1 MKRLNF
7 YFILLCTIMGH
18 YSCSDKDTTADLSNV
33 IGQSHYAAKKM
44 LEFDSPDQL
53 FAVINGTQ
61 TRSADRIDLSNFTS
75 LLDEVD
81 MNDPLIADFSEEEKQ
96 VIKDNHL

>member
-33 IGQSHYAAKKM
+33 NGQSHYAAKKC
-44 LEFDSPDQL
+44 
-53 FAVINGTQ
+53 
-61 TRSADRIDLSNFTS
+61 
-75 LLDEVD
+75 
-81 MNDPLIADFSEEEKQ
+81 
-96 VIKDNHL
+96 